1 MSTLPGASRFALVGL
16 ALAVGACSG
25 SGGSGGSGWGN
36 GAGVSFTAGS
46 NVGAARIERSLLSV
60 MPCLGDAIRTTFS
73 TLPASDGSYW
83 KLEPTGQP
91 HLKQKLIVYL
101 DPSESAT
108 PRPDSRRIV
117 YEIFN
122 ENTNVVGIRYRAE
135 VPKALQQEWMAQA
148 FLPLE
153 QCGAIRR

>member
-1 MSTLPGASRFALVGL
+1 MSTVSTVSRFVLVGL
-16 ALAVGACSG
+16 ALSVGAC
-25 SGGSGGSGWGN
+25 GGSGWGS
-36 GAGVSFTAGS
+36 GAGVSLQTGS
-46 NVGAARIERSLLSV
+46 NVGAATIQRSLLSV
-60 MPCLGDAIRTTFS
+60 MPCLGDSIRSTFS

-91 HLKQKLIVYL
+91 HVKQKLIVYL

-117 YEIFN
+117 YEIFH
-122 ENTNVVGIRYRAE
+122 ENTNAVGIRYRAE

>member
-1 MSTLPGASRFALVGL
+1 MSTLSGVCRFALVGL
-16 ALAVGACSG
+16 TLAVGAC
-25 SGGSGGSGWGN
+25 GGTGWGS
-36 GAGVSFTAGS
+36 GAGVSFMAGS
-46 NVGAARIERSLLSV
+46 NVGAARIDRSLLSV

-73 TLPASDGSYW
+73 TLPASDASYW

-101 DPSESAT
+101 DPSESEA

-117 YEIFN
+117 YEIFH
-122 ENTNVVGIRYRAE
+122 EKTNVVGIRYRAD